1 MARPKTPVPHDIL
14 DAVAEHLAA
23 RHPGIKL
30 DLDEIGKGSRSTAL
44 RVVWHDGPGWTEAW
58 FVCRRCPAGFDRYLV
73 DVDRDQ
79 PTHRILPLVEA
90 HFADDDHPAFRG
102 LKDLGTR
109 AHPRQDQLAL
119 YVPPRAEDGASL
131 LCQTCKQMGRNPVML
146 TQLPYGDARRL
157 RLVQRRRTDLGLR
170 MHDWCS
176 QDKADTLNA
185 LDQDLITH
193 PDLDDARAAL
203 ARARTPVP
211 RRGRTRLNDALTL
224 LLDRRTD
231 QGEPI
236 DAVITELA
244 LLSETNPVD
253 FACQVGEALISLGVL
268 ADEKM
273 HPRDFADQVR
283 RALELPE
290 GRHPTTSRRT
300 LYRRWRAL
308 REASPGGGD
317 VVAPPPL
324 GEPRK

>member
-1 MARPKTPVPHDIL
+1 VRPKTPVPQDIL
-14 DAVAEHLAA
+14 DAIAAHLAT
-23 RHPGIKL
+23 RHPGTEL
-30 DLDEIGKGSRSTAL
+30 DMDEIGKQSRSTAL
-44 RVVWHDGPGWTEAW
+44 QVIWHDGPGWTDAW

-90 HFADDDHPAFRG
+90 HFAADDHPAFRG
-102 LKDLGTR
+102 LQDLGTR
-109 AHPRQDQLAL
+109 SHPRKNQLAL

-131 LCQTCKQMGRNPVML
+131 LCQTCKQVGRNPVML

-185 LDQDLITH
+185 LDQDLINH
-193 PDLDDARAAL
+193 PDPKAARAAL
-203 ARARTPVP
+203 ARAHTPIP
-211 RRGRTRLNDALTL
+211 RPGGNRLNDALTL

-244 LLSETNPVD
+244 LLSKTNLID
-253 FACQVGEALISLGVL
+253 FACQVGEALTILNVL

-283 RALELPE
+283 RALELPA
-290 GRHPTTSRRT
+290 GHHPTTSRRT
-300 LYRRWRAL
+300 LYRLWKAPRAS
-308 REASPGGGD
+308 RRGGNGAASTS
-317 VVAPPPL
+317 
-324 GEPRK
+324 PRDAA